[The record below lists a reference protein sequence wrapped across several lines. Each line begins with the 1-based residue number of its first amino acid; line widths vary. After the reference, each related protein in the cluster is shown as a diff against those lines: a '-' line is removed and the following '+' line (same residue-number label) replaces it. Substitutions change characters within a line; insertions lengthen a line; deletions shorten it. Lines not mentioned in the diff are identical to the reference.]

1 MSEKETTAPAEQTS
15 IPEWD
20 VEANRAPKCDASAER
35 RATLSWNHL
44 RVKVKDTKGN
54 ERYILKGITGYVE
67 PRHMLAIMG
76 PSGCGK
82 STLLD
87 TLAGRLASSAEWDG
101 EIRVNGHKSQL
112 SYGRAA
118 YVTQDEVLIGTLTVE
133 ETLMFAARLRLPLTM
148 STEEKKRI
156 VGGVIQELGLES
168 VKNTYIGNWHIRG
181 ISGGQRRRVSIGCEL
196 VTSPTLLFLDEPTSG
211 LDSAAAYHVM
221 ASVRRLTEGCR
232 TIVTVIHQPS
242 SETFEL
248 FDKLCL
254 LASGDTV
261 YFGDALKAQDMFA
274 SAGLA
279 VPATRS
285 APDHFLHAINRDFE
299 SETYDVESNIAHL
312 VATYKD
318 STLADTTKS
327 TVQEFHSNPG
337 EVYEVEKQHPNFVAQ
352 TGILTYRTFL
362 NNWRN
367 VGLFWMR
374 LAMYIV
380 LCLAIGFIYFQLGTS
395 WKDVFS
401 RAALL
406 FFVVA
411 FLTFMAIAGFPAFV
425 EDMKVYI
432 RERLNGYYSPVVFTL
447 SNTFAS
453 LPFIFVI
460 SVVSTVCVYFIAGL
474 SSSGGDVIYF
484 ILALF
489 ASLTV
494 VESLMMSIAPVVPN
508 FLMGIAAGAGILGI
522 YMVVCGFFQPLNSMP
537 KPIFRYPLSY
547 ISFHTYAFTG
557 FMRNEFEGTTGWES
571 PMDPAIEWTGDQVLQ
586 YYEIMNIN
594 KWICFLILFC
604 MVIFYRLV
612 FLSTLMMKEWM
623 AR

>member
-1 MSEKETTAPAEQTS
+1 MQ
-15 IPEWD
+15 
-20 VEANRAPKCDASAER
+20 
-35 RATLSWNHL
+35 
-44 RVKVKDTKGN
+44 KVKDSKGN
-54 ERYILKGITGYVE
+54 ERFILKGVTGYVE

-87 TLAGRLASSAEWDG
+87 TLAGRLASSASWDG

-133 ETLMFAARLRLPLTM
+133 ETLLFAARLRLPM
-148 STEEKKRI
+148 SMAASEKKKI
-156 VGGVIQELGLES
+156 VDSVIQELGLES

-181 ISGGQRRRVSIGCEL
+181 VSGGQRRRVSIGCEL

-254 LASGDTV
+254 LAAGDAV
-261 YFGDALKAQDMFA
+261 YFGDALRAEDMFA
-274 SAGLA
+274 AAGLS
-279 VPATRS
+279 VPSTRS
-285 APDHFLHAINRDFE
+285 APDHFLHCINRDFE
-299 SETYDVESNIAHL
+299 SEDYDVESNIHHL
-312 VATYKD
+312 VSTYKD
-318 STLADTTKS
+318 SKLAEAAKA
-327 TVQEFHSNPG
+327 TVQEMHKSPG
-337 EVYEVEKQHPNFVAQ
+337 PEYEVSKTHPPFPVQ
-352 TGILTYRTFL
+352 TSILTYRTFL

-367 VGLFWMR
+367 VGVFWMR

-380 LCLAIGFIYFQLGTS
+380 LCLAIGFIYFQLGDS

-411 FLTFMAIAGFPAFV
+411 FLTFMSIAAFPAFV

-432 RERLNGYYSPVVFTL
+432 RERLNGYYSPLVFTL
-447 SNTFAS
+447 SNTFAA

-474 SSSGGDVIYF
+474 STNGGDVIYF

-494 VESLMMSIAPVVPN
+494 VESLMMAIAPIVPN

-522 YMVVCGFFQPLNSMP
+522 YMVVCGFFQPLGSMP

-557 FMRNEFEGTTGWES
+557 FMRNEFEGTDGWGSPTGET
-571 PMDPAIEWTGDQVLQ
+571 DVTLTGDDVLN

-612 FLSTLMMKEWM
+612 FLSTLMLKEWM
-623 AR
+623 SR

>member
-1 MSEKETTAPAEQTS
+1 MTEKTDPVA
-15 IPEWD
+15 WDD
-20 VEANRAPKCDASAER
+20 VEAQTRAPACPAEVER

-44 RVKVKDTKGN
+44 RVRVKDTKGN

-87 TLAGRLASSAEWDG
+87 TLAGRLASSAQWDG

-118 YVTQDEVLIGTLTVE
+118 YVTQDEMLIGTLTVE
-133 ETLMFAARLRLPLTM
+133 ETLLFAARLRLPLSM
-148 STEEKKRI
+148 PTEEKKKI
-156 VGGVIQELGLES
+156 VDNVTQELGLES

-181 ISGGQRRRVSIGCEL
+181 ISGGQKRRVSIGCEL

-211 LDSAAAYHVM
+211 LDSAAAFHVM

-232 TIVTVIHQPS
+232 TIITVIHQPS

-254 LASGDTV
+254 LASGDTI
-261 YFGDALKAQDMFA
+261 YFGDALRAEDMFSA
-274 SAGLA
+274 AGLA
-279 VPATRS
+279 VPSTRS
-285 APDHFLHAINRDFE
+285 APDHFLHCINRDFE
-299 SETYDVESNIAHL
+299 SESYDVESNIVHL

-318 STLADTTKS
+318 SKLAETTKA
-327 TVQEFHSNPG
+327 TVEEMHKNPVP
-337 EVYEVEKQHPNFVAQ
+337 EYQVEKQHPSFLIQ
-352 TGILTYRTFL
+352 TSILTYRTFL

-380 LCLAIGFIYFQLGTS
+380 LCLAIGFIYFQLGNS
-395 WKDVFS
+395 WKDVYS

-411 FLTFMAIAGFPAFV
+411 FLTFMAIAGFPAFI

-447 SNTFAS
+447 ANTLAS

-460 SVVSTVCVYFIAGL
+460 AVVSTVCVYFIAGL
-474 SSSGGDVIYF
+474 NSSGGAVIYF

-494 VESLMMSIAPVVPN
+494 VESLMMAIAPIVPN

-547 ISFHTYAFTG
+547 ISFHTFAFTG
-557 FMRNEFEGTTGWES
+557 FMRNEFEGTGDWGCPENNTGKC
-571 PMDPAIEWTGDQVLQ
+571 WTGDQVLD
-586 YYEIMNIN
+586 YYEIMDIN

-604 MVIFYRLV
+604 MVVFYRCM
-612 FLSTLMMKEWM
+612 FLSTLMMKEWLSS
-623 AR
+623 